1 MAAPTLWSTVILYI
15 SLPSPISSTLEAQ
28 QQGLGLPL
36 QRVKPDVLV
45 KENIHFLDVG
55 IDSLRAV
62 GSEIES
68 RWGRDCPHPSRL
80 ALGSTQPPIQWV
92 PGLFP
97 GGKSA
102 GAWR

>member
-36 QRVKPDVLV
+36 QRDVLV

-55 IDSLRAV
+55 IDLLRTV
-62 GSEIES
+62 GSGIES
-68 RWGRDCPHPSRL
+68 RRGRDCPHPSRL

-97 GGKSA
+97 GGKA
-102 GAWR
+102 VGAWR